1 MPSLRFHLL
10 DFNLTEDD
18 LGLDKST
25 YPKLLGLEGAKQK
38 AQELYQT
45 ALHELDNLPFDTTAL
60 RALAE
65 FIVNRKS

>member
-1 MPSLRFHLL
+1 MGSDL
-10 DFNLTEDD
+10 D
-18 LGLDKST
+18 LDKST

-45 ALHELDNLPFDTTAL
+45 ALHELGNLPFDTTAL